1 MPDAGKKV
9 VSAPA
14 FGLVCMTQ
22 GPELRFRTITLK
34 RYRSLDA
41 PERYPALRDLYASNT
56 AKLASAAAYCV
67 ARGIRLF
74 RMSAALYPML
84 DLLDDPTGQAVLDE
98 LAPEL
103 TAAGQAFHDAGVRVL
118 IHPDQYI
125 VLNSE
130 RAEVRVSSLHQFLTH
145 ADVLDRL
152 GFERSP
158 YHGMILHG
166 GKGGRAGVLA
176 EVIRDLPDTA
186 RLRLVLEN
194 DERAYSPAEL
204 LPVCQATGTPLVFDA
219 HHHVV
224 HDKLEGQEDPS
235 VREWVLAARATWTP
249 PAWQVV
255 HLSNGIDGP
264 QDRRHSHLITDVPS
278 AYFDVP
284 WIEVEAKGK
293 EEAVLA
299 LIGGQT
305 PQTHSLFS
313 GS

>member
-1 MPDAGKKV
+1 MPNEGRDQV
-9 VSAPA
+9 TAPLRPA
-14 FGLVCMTQ
+14 YGLVCMTQ

-34 RYRSLDA
+34 RYRMLEVA
-41 PERYPALRDLYASNT
+41 ERYAALRDLYASNT
-56 AKLASAAAYCV
+56 AKLRSAAGYCT
-67 ARGIRLF
+67 AHGIQLF

-84 DLLDDPTGQAVLDE
+84 DLLDDPTGKAVLDE

-103 TAAGQAFHDAGVRVL
+103 LAVGQAFGDAGIRVL

-130 RAEVRVSSLHQFLTH
+130 RPEVRQSSLHQFLTH

-158 YHGMILHG
+158 YHCMILHG
-166 GKGGRAGVLA
+166 GKGGRGEVLA
-176 EVIRDLPDTA
+176 EVIRDLPDAA

-204 LPVCQATGTPLVFDA
+204 LPVCQATGIPLVFDA

-224 HDKLEGQEDPS
+224 HDKLESQEDPS
-235 VREWVLAARATWTP
+235 VREWVLLTRATWAP

-255 HLSNGIDGP
+255 HLSNGIEGP
-264 QDRRHSHLITDVPS
+264 QDRRHSHLIADLPS

-293 EEAVLA
+293 EEAVLG
-299 LIGGQT
+299 LM
-305 PQTHSLFS
+305 
-313 GS
+313 

>member
-1 MPDAGKKV
+1 M
-9 VSAPA
+9 SAALPA
-14 FGLVCMTQ
+14 YGLVCMTQ

-34 RYRSLDA
+34 RYRMLDVS
-41 PERYPALRDLYASNT
+41 ERYAALLDLYASNT
-56 AKLASAAAYCV
+56 AKLRSAATYC
-67 ARGIRLF
+67 AQRGIRLF

-84 DLLDDPTGQAVLDE
+84 DLLDDPTGKAVLDE
-98 LAPEL
+98 LAPDL
-103 TAAGQAFHDAGVRVL
+103 LAVGQAFGEAGVRVL

-130 RAEVRVSSLHQFLTH
+130 RAEVRQSSLHQFLTH

-158 YHGMILHG
+158 YHCMILHG
-166 GKGGRAGVLA
+166 GKSGRAEVLT
-176 EVIRDLPDTA
+176 EVIGDLPDAA
-186 RLRLVLEN
+186 RLRLALEN

-224 HDKLEGQEDPS
+224 HDKLQGQEDPS
-235 VREWVLAARATWTP
+235 VREWVLTARATWTP
-249 PAWQVV
+249 PDWQVV
-255 HLSNGIDGP
+255 HLSNGIEGP
-264 QDRRHSHLITDVPS
+264 QDRRHSDLISALPS

-293 EEAVLA
+293 EQAVLA
-299 LIGGQT
+299 LLADQRR
-305 PQTHSLFS
+305 

>member
-1 MPDAGKKV
+1 MPGAGQTV
-9 VSAPA
+9 TAPLPPA

-34 RYRSLDA
+34 RYRSLA
-41 PERYPALRDLYASNT
+41 AAERFPALRDIYASNT
-56 AKLASAAAYCV
+56 AKLSSAAAYCT

-84 DLLDDPTGQAVLDE
+84 DLLDDPTGKAVLDE

-103 TAAGQAFHDAGVRVL
+103 TAVGRAFAQTGVRVL

-130 RAEVRVSSLHQFLTH
+130 RAEVRASSLHQFLTH

-158 YHGMILHG
+158 YHCMILHG
-166 GKGGRAGVLA
+166 GKGGRADMLA
-176 EVIRDLPDTA
+176 EVIRDLPDAA
-186 RLRLVLEN
+186 RRRLALEN

-204 LPVCQATGTPLVFDA
+204 LPVCLATGTPLVFDA

-224 HDKLEGQEDPS
+224 HDKLATQEDPS
-235 VREWVLAARATWTP
+235 VREWVLTARATWTP
-249 PAWQVV
+249 PEWHVV
-255 HLSNGIDGP
+255 HLSNGIEGP

-299 LIGGQT
+299 LIGGQK
-305 PQTHSLFS
+305 P
-313 GS
+313 